1 MPYVPCVPARSTCQ
15 RSNVANTC
23 QLVIFTCQHAN
34 KSVKCAPIFQTFLLQ
49 NAKGN
54 FYTLSLYKKY
64 YIILDIIVI
73 HMCLCIIH
81 ANCVILHFYSSQW
94 RDPEI
99 LKRVA
104 LHFGHHGWPMKEILG
119 FRWSKKDKITL
130 KTLTFCAKY
139 FSEHFEIFSIFVYN
153 ESFPMKSYQFFKIC
167 KRLG

>member
-73 HMCLCIIH
+73 HMFMYHTCKLCYTSFLFFTV
-81 ANCVILHFYSSQW
+81 AGS
-94 RDPEI
+94 RDFEKGCAP
-99 LKRVA
+99 
-104 LHFGHHGWPMKEILG
+104 
-119 FRWSKKDKITL
+119 FRSPWLADERN
-130 KTLTFCAKY
+130 FR
-139 FSEHFEIFSIFVYN
+139 FQMV
-153 ESFPMKSYQFFKIC
+153 
-167 KRLG
+167 

>member
-73 HMCLCIIH
+73 HICLCIIQT
-81 ANCVILHFYSSQW
+81 NCVLYFIFILNSGRS
-94 RDPEI
+94 RDFEKSCV
-99 LKRVA
+99 L
-104 LHFGHHGWPMKEILG
+104 
-119 FRWSKKDKITL
+119 FRPPWL
-130 KTLTFCAKY
+130 AHERNF
-139 FSEHFEIFSIFVYN
+139 
-153 ESFPMKSYQFFKIC
+153 
-167 KRLG
+167 RLQMV

>member
-73 HMCLCIIH
+73 HICLCIIQT
-81 ANCVILHFYSSQW
+81 NCVLYFIFILNSGRS
-94 RDPEI
+94 RDFE
-99 LKRVA
+99 KSCA
-104 LHFGHHGWPMKEILG
+104 L
-119 FRWSKKDKITL
+119 FRPPWL
-130 KTLTFCAKY
+130 AHERNF
-139 FSEHFEIFSIFVYN
+139 
-153 ESFPMKSYQFFKIC
+153 
-167 KRLG
+167 RLQMV